1 MRHPFIKL
9 FVIGFA
15 IAVLL
20 AFNYRHFA
28 TENDAFAAECDVK
41 TGLCESISGIALSF
55 SEPIKVNVPLQ
66 LTLTL
71 PEGAK
76 QPVSK
81 LKATLTGQDM
91 YMGITEA
98 TLLQQGNRYVGEIR
112 IPVCTTETMDWRL
125 AISVADG
132 SDVEPLIY
140 HFSMTQP

>member
-20 AFNYRHFA
+20 AFNYRQFA
-28 TENDAFAAECDVK
+28 SENDAMVAECNVK
-41 TGLCESISGIALSF
+41 TGQCDSISGLSLGF
-55 SEPIKVNVPLQ
+55 SGPIKANVPLP

-71 PEGAK
+71 PEGSK

-98 TLLQQGNRYVGEIR
+98 ILLQQGNRYVGEIR